1 MYDGFMK
8 HKDKMDDNNGTIS
21 LSEYMYT
28 IIEELFIVVSSGVH
42 SGVLYPMVMCRL
54 VEYEE
59 LLRESEQSNQQLLN
73 ESQDRLRMTEVS

>member
-1 MYDGFMK
+1 
-8 HKDKMDDNNGTIS
+8 
-21 LSEYMYT
+21 
-28 IIEELFIVVSSGVH
+28 
-42 SGVLYPMVMCRL
+42 MVICRL